1 MRKLKLEIEELA
13 VETFEPAAEVA
24 EKAGTV
30 RAHDAAEAEMV
41 ISQPLSNCFWSAC
54 ATCGIYC

>member
-13 VETFEPAAEVA
+13 VETFVPAAEA
-24 EKAGTV
+24 PEKAGTV
-30 RAHDAAEAEMV
+30 RAQEAAMI
-41 ISQPLSNCFWSAC
+41 ISQPISNCFPSAC